1 MNLLEQFKHVDID
14 QERLDIYKSLDE
26 NKDLSDED
34 ALRSFIGKERDV
46 MINDNKNGTYSIK
59 YKHAG
64 VNFEK
69 NPLLLMARG
78 LVLDENGK
86 IVVRGFD
93 KFFNDG
99 ELEERYEIDGEGNPV
114 EGKRRYSDT
123 FIKERSTM
131 GDVKDTDL
139 LTVTEKRDGSLV
151 LVSTYKD
158 DFIYAT
164 SSSAKEE
171 NPFVSIADNYF
182 KDKKDL
188 LEYLKNNNKT
198 LAFEYTAPDN
208 QVLIFYNEKLFTL
221 LAEIDNETGK
231 RTKREDLELL
241 AKNYNLK
248 IVKEITMT
256 YAELK
261 RQQREAEGI
270 EGFVAENQYGN
281 LIKLKTD
288 YWFRDSKV
296 FVPIFLGLER
306 GLSKQAKETIFDAY
320 YDGTIDD
327 LLAFENR
334 NEYLSKMR
342 VIGGIV
348 EKIERKEKEVQN
360 LLKISK
366 IETDKEVGTS
376 KKYTKDQKSLI
387 FAYRKGN
394 EEILKKV
401 IKKQILKLKG
411 DYNDK

>member
-26 NKDLSDED
+26 NRDLSEEE
-34 ALRSFIGKERDV
+34 LLKNFIGKERDV
-46 MINDNKNGTYSIK
+46 IINDNKNGTYSIK

-99 ELEERYEIDGEGNPV
+99 ELEERYEIDEEGNPV

-188 LEYLKNNNKT
+188 LEYLKTNNKT
-198 LAFEYTAPDN
+198 LAFEYTAPDK
-208 QVLIFYNEKLFTL
+208 QILIFYNEKFFTL

-241 AKNYNLK
+241 AKNYNLE

-334 NEYLSKMR
+334 NDYLKEKR
-342 VIGGIV
+342 VVGKIV
-348 EKIERKEKEVQN
+348 EKIERKEKEIQN

-366 IETDKEVGTS
+366 IETDKEIGSS

-394 EEILKKV
+394 GKILKKV
-401 IKKQILKLKG
+401 IKKQILKG
-411 DYNDK
+411 DRK